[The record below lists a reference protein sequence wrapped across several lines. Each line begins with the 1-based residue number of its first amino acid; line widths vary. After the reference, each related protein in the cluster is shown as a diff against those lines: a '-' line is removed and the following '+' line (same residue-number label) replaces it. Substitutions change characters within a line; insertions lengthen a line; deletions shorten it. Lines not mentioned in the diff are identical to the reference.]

1 VETIFYVLLTG
12 LNAEQSKQVK
22 LFLTID
28 KPIFVEEVAEPWQDL
43 YLALE
48 YIVLPD
54 SLSSPSP
61 DSLLLRWETD
71 LDRAELYELVA
82 PFHKANVIVDTMLL
96 VPEGGDAI
104 WIKSLD
110 GQSWLDERALVA
122 VRGDFSS
129 DKRVIRWML
138 RNCR

>member
-1 VETIFYVLLTG
+1 METIFYVLLTG

-28 KPIFVEEVAEPWQDL
+28 KPMFVEEVAEPWQDL

-48 YIVLPD
+48 YIALPD

-110 GQSWLDERALVA
+110 GKSWLDEQALVA